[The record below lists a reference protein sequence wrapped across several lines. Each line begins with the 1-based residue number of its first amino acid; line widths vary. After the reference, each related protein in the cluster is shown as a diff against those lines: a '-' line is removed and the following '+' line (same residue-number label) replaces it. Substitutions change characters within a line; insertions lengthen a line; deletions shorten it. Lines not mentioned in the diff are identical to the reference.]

1 MKINFQ
7 SDKWRVMS
15 AEQPASHAAG
25 PAHHSSLVTHHSRS
39 GMALVITLIMLSVTL
54 VMAVAF
60 LAVAR
65 RERGAVTTA
74 TDTATARLAA
84 DTALAGAQAQ
94 IIANILTTN
103 AGAYNFGLLVS
114 TNFINPFGYVTG
126 AGAAN
131 PTNVNY
137 DYYSTAAGPLS
148 SADLMQN
155 IANLWLLPR
164 PPVFITTN
172 TTTGSN
178 TFRFFLDLNRNGQ
191 FEANGMVP
199 EVEVQGATLV
209 TNGTVSEVGDP
220 EWIGVLERPDQ
231 PHGPNNHFIAR
242 FAYFAQAIGNSLD
255 LNYIHNQT
263 VTKAVNSSPTSA
275 ATDGYFRNQG
285 VGSWELNLAAFLADL
300 NTNEWD
306 ATTAPYAYLQ
316 IAQPA
321 AFANT
326 GNAFVD
332 ALALLSYRYGFTY
345 SSLATA
351 NNYLANT
358 ANYPFNIDG
367 YGDGPLQTT
376 FDTNAAQFA
385 DNLTTPW
392 AGADNTNRYFSM
404 PADLFD
410 TTKLPPAF
418 TNRLWTAGASPATYD
433 RYTFYRL
440 LGQLG
445 TDSTADDTRL
455 NLNYN
460 NVGAGGNILPGAET
474 NLVQW
479 TPLAFFTNAAD
490 RLLRTYT
497 TNWFARDPADFLATY
512 YGYNGYYYV
521 HDGITNDPTGFGLTN
536 VPFLGLTNQIPAFG
550 LTGIPVFI
558 FSNFVYTSAVNRVL
572 QLAANI
578 YDASTNAA
586 LDPNNHGHNYP
597 SVFRP
602 LFSKDTNGNVF
613 ITGFTNIVPF
623 ADGFAD
629 YQLAPP
635 IDIAAFAGQSGPIL
649 NLATNI
655 YGVPWIVGAKKGL
668 PNFNEFSME
677 NILSVTRRLQ
687 LTRTTNSSTPP
698 YTPII
703 TGTNQMYMMS
713 LNSSLGVELWNSY
726 TNYYPGSISIGIYEN
741 ATLSITNDDLHAVN
755 PLRSAI
761 FSTNIIIPVTTW
773 PGTAPWYAGNPNSAS
788 FIFTN
793 FTGPTLTNSVYRS
806 PYATGATVPSGL
818 TAPCFVATNYF
829 YWTPPYALL
838 FETPS
843 PNGFHFPQ
851 FGVVLT
857 NRLQCFVLDFTN
869 SLYHVVDY
877 VHFAGP
883 NGSFNVNSNLADGS
897 YAGNNFDNNYSGVWN
912 TNYVPGSVAPAG
924 LTYGI
929 LNQLALSKS
938 GATPPGEDGKWQADP
953 EAVPL
958 GGSIGDQVN
967 YYKAFFL
974 PGSKYGNVIN
984 PQLSV
989 DAPYAP
995 TRFIVQYVTWQAND
1009 PLVHYLAND
1018 VDYSF
1023 SPNTQT
1029 TPLPGVNHYNAGQAF
1044 SALTNL
1050 NLGSLNDRYLPWGG
1064 NPHIEA
1070 EGQATPF
1077 DTNNFNSAER
1087 DPLMTSSDNW
1097 DFPTNKYPTVGWLGR
1112 VHRGTP
1118 WQTVYLKATDIL
1130 ASNNLTAWTSW
1141 TGDLNPFD
1149 ATNSAP
1155 VQDAQLFDVFTTAF
1169 DPNATR
1175 GTLSVNQ
1182 ANLAAWSAL
1191 FSGVVVPTNLA
1202 NMFTIID
1209 PVGLNGT
1216 NAALWQMVNY
1226 TTNGYAGI
1234 NSTRANASLF
1244 PQGVFTH
1251 VGDILRTP
1259 ALSEKSPFL
1268 NGLDPTTQIN
1278 DEMYEWNNQQ
1288 VIGLLRLGSPRFV
1301 LYGYG
1306 QTLKPAPNG
1315 VVTSSSLL
1323 PSGYNPFGLVTNYQV
1338 TAESAVRAVVSVH
1351 PRVSAT
1357 SSGFVTN
1364 YTTTVESY
1372 NVLPAD

>member
-1 MKINFQ
+1 MTGNKGQ
-7 SDKWRVMS
+7 QCMS
-15 AEQPASHAAG
+15 WAG
-25 PAHHSSLVTHHSRS
+25 S
-39 GMALVITLIMLSVTL
+39 
-54 VMAVAF
+54 
-60 LAVAR
+60 
-65 RERGAVTTA
+65 
-74 TDTATARLAA
+74 
-84 DTALAGAQAQ
+84 ALAHR
-94 IIANILTTN
+94 
-103 AGAYNFGLLVS
+103 FWRK
-114 TNFINPFGYVTG
+114 
-126 AGAAN
+126 
-131 PTNVNY
+131 
-137 DYYSTAAGPLS
+137 
-148 SADLMQN
+148 
-155 IANLWLLPR
+155 WLLC
-164 PPVFITTN
+164 
-172 TTTGSN
+172 GC
-178 TFRFFLDLNRNGQ
+178 
-191 FEANGMVP
+191 
-199 EVEVQGATLV
+199 
-209 TNGTVSEVGDP
+209 
-220 EWIGVLERPDQ
+220 VLL
-231 PHGPNNHFIAR
+231 A
-242 FAYFAQAIGNSLD
+242 SLD
-255 LNYIHNQT
+255 
-263 VTKAVNSSPTSA
+263 AVKSSP
-275 ATDGYFRNQG
+275 N
-285 VGSWELNLAAFLADL
+285 
-300 NTNEWD
+300 
-306 ATTAPYAYLQ
+306 
-316 IAQPA
+316 
-321 AFANT
+321 
-326 GNAFVD
+326 
-332 ALALLSYRYGFTY
+332 
-345 SSLATA
+345 
-351 NNYLANT
+351 
-358 ANYPFNIDG
+358 FNPQD
-367 YGDGPLQTT
+367 
-376 FDTNAAQFA
+376 
-385 DNLTTPW
+385 
-392 AGADNTNRYFSM
+392 
-404 PADLFD
+404 
-410 TTKLPPAF
+410 
-418 TNRLWTAGASPATYD
+418 
-433 RYTFYRL
+433 
-440 LGQLG
+440 
-445 TDSTADDTRL
+445 
-455 NLNYN
+455 
-460 NVGAGGNILPGAET
+460 
-474 NLVQW
+474 
-479 TPLAFFTNAAD
+479 PLAFFTCTAD
-490 RLLRTYT
+490 LMLRNSTAKWCAQDFQDFTNNFGAQT
-497 TNWFARDPADFLATY
+497 TSAFS
-512 YGYNGYYYV
+512 
-521 HDGITNDPTGFGLTN
+521 LTN
-536 VPFLGLTNQIPAFG
+536 
-550 LTGIPVFI
+550 IPVYI
-558 FSNFVYTSAVNRVL
+558 NGVFVYSPAVNRLL
-572 QLAANI
+572 QLAANV
-578 YDASTNAA
+578 YDATTAS
-586 LDPNNHGHNYP
+586 PYP

-602 LFSKDTNGNVF
+602 LFSNNGLGDVF

-635 IDIAAFAGQSGPIL
+635 TDIATFAGKPGIIL

-655 YGVPWIVGAKKGL
+655 CGVPWIIGAKKGL

-677 NILSVTRRLQ
+677 NVLSVTRRLQ
-687 LTRTTNSSTPP
+687 LTRVTNA
-698 YTPII
+698 YPIIPSI
-703 TGTNQMYMMS
+703 TGTNQMYLMS
-713 LNSSLGVELWNSY
+713 LSSSIGVELWNSY
-726 TNYYPGSISIGIYEN
+726 TNNYPGSISIGIYEN

-1029 TPLPGVNHYNAGQAF
+1029 TPLPGVNHYKAGQAF